1 MIAFVQPMEAVTLV
15 YQGTLEN
22 HTMNKAKQS
31 ETEVSKINGEVL
43 ARSGKP
49 SQFAKS
55 DQRYWLQAGKL
66 FKNIGA
72 STFSCRLSRAG
83 VREYF
88 GLGTSNKAAAAVR
101 AVEIYEH
108 LLRHGMESTRAKFK
122 PQTAEKADVST
133 IGQWIA
139 ATEKHCTLFPATM
152 QNYASAVRKLAG
164 DIGTLPK
171 NKSRFSY
178 KDGGTK
184 EWREAVD
191 KLPLNLLDS
200 AQVNSWQVS
209 YRKSKSSNPDAQ
221 KRALN
226 SARATVRNAKAL
238 FGMKIAKV
246 LRDVAALTLPE
257 PLPMNDVNL
266 TELFGKK
273 TKNRYQSRIDAEKLL
288 RLAGEE
294 LASTQPEA
302 FKVFVLALCCG
313 LRKREIDCLLWSQ
326 VDLEAGVIR
335 IEATEHFRPK
345 SEDSAGEVDLDPELL
360 PLLRG
365 WQAAAKGEFVIE
377 GKDHTDFKSR
387 VSYRC
392 EGVYVVLYAWLHK
405 QGVKATKALH
415 ELRKEAG
422 ALVAKSAGIYAAS
435 RLLRH
440 SDIRVTADYYAD
452 KKQRISTGLGSL
464 LPTAE
469 NVIPF
474 PYATPMEKQKSRT
487 A

>member
-1 MIAFVQPMEAVTLV
+1 
-15 YQGTLEN
+15 
-22 HTMNKAKQS
+22 MNKAEQPQS
-31 ETEVSKINGEVL
+31 EVCIKSGEVL
-43 ARSGKP
+43 ARPGKP

-55 DQRYWLQAGKL
+55 DQRYWQQAGKL
-66 FKNIGA
+66 FKNMGA
-72 STFSCRLSRAG
+72 STFSCRLSRG
-83 VREYF
+83 GEREYF
-88 GLGTSNKAAAAVR
+88 GLGTSNKAAAAAK
-101 AVEIYEH
+101 AVEVYEH
-108 LLRHGMESTRAKFK
+108 LIRHGMEATRTKFK
-122 PQTAEKADVST
+122 PQSVVKADVST
-133 IGQWIA
+133 IGAWIEA
-139 ATEKHCTLFPATM
+139 VESHCTLFPNTQ
-152 QNYASAVRKLAG
+152 QNYVSAVRKLAG

-184 EWREAVD
+184 EWREAVN
-191 KLPLNLLDS
+191 KLPLSLLDS
-200 AQVNSWQVS
+200 AQVNSWQVA
-209 YRKSKSSNPDAQ
+209 YRKSKPGTPDAQ

-238 FGMKIAKV
+238 FGVKIAKV
-246 LRDVAALTLPE
+246 LRDVAGLTLPE
-257 PLPMNDVNL
+257 PLPMHDVNL

-294 LASTQPEA
+294 LAGSQPEA

-326 VDLEAGVIR
+326 VDLQAGVIR

-365 WQAAAKGEFVIE
+365 WRSAAKGEFVIE
-377 GKDHTDFKSR
+377 GKDNTDFKSR

-392 EGVYVVLYAWLHK
+392 EGVYVVLYAWLHEH
-405 QGVKATKALH
+405 GVKATKALH

-464 LPTAE
+464 LPPAT
-469 NVIPF
+469 NVIEF
-474 PYATPMEKQKSRT
+474 PAPTKQVKAVRKQ

>member
-1 MIAFVQPMEAVTLV
+1 MA
-15 YQGTLEN
+15 G
-22 HTMNKAKQS
+22 
-31 ETEVSKINGEVL
+31 SKIP
-43 ARSGKP
+43 AT
-49 SQFAKS
+49 FAKS
-55 DQRYWLQAGKL
+55 DQRYWLKPGKL
-66 FKNIGA
+66 WKWPGT
-72 STFSCRLSRAG
+72 SSYSCRLTRAG
-83 VREYF
+83 ERECF
-88 GLGTSNKAAAAVR
+88 GLGTSNQAAAAAK
-101 AVEIYEH
+101 AVEVYEF
-108 LLRHGMESTRAKFK
+108 LIRHGMEATRVKFK
-122 PQTAEKADVST
+122 PKEAEKADIAT

-152 QNYASAVRKLAG
+152 QNYVSAVRKLAG
-164 DIGTLPK
+164 DIGALPK

-191 KLPLNLLDS
+191 KLPLSLLDS
-200 AQVNSWQVS
+200 AQVNSWQVA
-209 YRKSKSSNPDAQ
+209 YRKDKPGTPDAQ

-238 FGMKIAKV
+238 FGVKIAKV
-246 LRDVAALTLPE
+246 LRDVAGLTLPE
-257 PLPMNDVNL
+257 PLPMHDVNL

-294 LASTQPEA
+294 LAGSQPEA

-313 LRKREIDCLLWSQ
+313 LRKREIDCLMWSQ
-326 VDLEAGVIR
+326 VDLEAGVLR

-360 PLLRG
+360 PLLRC
-365 WQAAAKGEFVIE
+365 WRAAAKGEFVIE
-377 GKDHTDFKSR
+377 GKDNTDFKSR

-392 EGVYVVLYAWLHK
+392 EGVYVVLYAWLHEH
-405 QGVKATKALH
+405 GVKATKALH

-452 KKQRISTGLGSL
+452 KKQRISTGLGAL
-464 LPTAE
+464 LPGA

-474 PYATPMEKQKSRT
+474 PLSANDAAVKVKEANKKT

>member
-1 MIAFVQPMEAVTLV
+1 
-15 YQGTLEN
+15 
-22 HTMNKAKQS
+22 MNTDTQAETGVVKQ
-31 ETEVSKINGEVL
+31 IGEVL
-43 ARSGKP
+43 ATTSPKP
-49 SQFAKS
+49 AKAARFAKGS
-55 DQRYWLQAGKL
+55 VSYWLQKGKL
-66 FKNIGA
+66 FKNAGA
-72 STFSCRLSRAG
+72 VTYSCRLSRAG
-83 VREYF
+83 QREYF
-88 GLGTSNKAAAAVR
+88 GLNTSNRASAASKAAK
-101 AVEIYEH
+101 IYDYLME
-108 LLRHGMESTRAKFK
+108 HGMEAARAEFMPK
-122 PQTAEKADVST
+122 AEAQADVST
-133 IGQWIA
+133 VGDWIKA
-139 ATEKHCTLFPATM
+139 VEAHCTLFPNTQ
-152 QNYASAVRKLAG
+152 QNYVSAVRKLAG
-164 DIGTLPK
+164 DIGTLPR

-191 KLPLNLLDS
+191 KLPLSLLDS
-200 AQVNSWQVS
+200 AQVNAWQVS
-209 YRKSKSSNPDAQ
+209 YRKSKAANPEAQ

-238 FGMKIAKV
+238 FGVKIAKV
-246 LRDVAALTLPE
+246 LRDVAGLTLPE
-257 PLPMNDVNL
+257 PLPMHDVSL

-288 RLAGEE
+288 RLAGDE
-294 LASTQPEA
+294 LAGSQPEA

-365 WQAAAKGEFVIE
+365 WRASATGDFVIE
-377 GKDHTDFKSR
+377 GKDSTDFKSR

-392 EGVYVVLYAWLHK
+392 EPVYAALYAWLH
-405 QGVKATKALH
+405 QHGVKATKALH

-422 ALVAKSAGIYAAS
+422 ALVAQSAGIYAAS

-440 SDIRVTADYYAD
+440 SDIRVTADFYAD

-464 LPTAE
+464 LPAAA

-474 PYATPMEKQKSRT
+474 PTAEKQVGAASKR